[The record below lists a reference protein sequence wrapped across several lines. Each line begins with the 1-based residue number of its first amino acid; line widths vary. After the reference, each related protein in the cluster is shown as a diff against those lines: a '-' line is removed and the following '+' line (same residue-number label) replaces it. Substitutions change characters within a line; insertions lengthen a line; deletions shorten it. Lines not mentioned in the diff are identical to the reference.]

1 MADESTL
8 TTMREEAREEFGD
21 RLRTHTLINK
31 SYQGLILELL
41 SPMSG
46 KWSALE
52 AVAAEADVAPEE
64 IIAVGDDT
72 NDIEMIRRA
81 GLGIAMGNAAS
92 EVKQAADRVVRS
104 NAEGGVVE
112 AIEKSLLLL

>member
-1 MADESTL
+1 
-8 TTMREEAREEFGD
+8 MREEASEEFGD

-31 SYQGLILELL
+31 SYQGLILEFL
-41 SPMSG
+41 SPKSG
-46 KWSALE
+46 KWPALE
-52 AVAAEADVAPEE
+52 ALATEAKVAPEE

-72 NDIEMIRRA
+72 NDIEMIRCA

-92 EVKQAADRVVRS
+92 EVKQSADRVVRS

-112 AIEKSLLLL
+112 AIEGALLLI